1 MKTQT
6 LDSMKGKYNSQLA
19 EYLRLAELRKISQK
33 ESPTDSG
40 LIEETERVNEK
51 IMKYSVE
58 EKTIVPSIKM
68 LQKKRAE
75 RAESM
80 KKTIIND
87 KMKTLE
93 LESMISENF
102 PNHSQPIGHTIA
114 DSSKHAAVRPTKN
127 KTPVNPKRLA
137 KKKRKVELERER
149 RKGLTQLF
157 DELDHWID
165 MGEKSTANP
174 DARLNRFQK
183 LPYYERTTAAIKCI
197 EDLESSISF
206 KETVIQSLQTRN
218 RKLQSQ
224 LENFGDGTFQ
234 KSVDESGKNSEV
246 DENKKHTKQEV
257 ELHKP

>member
-1 MKTQT
+1 MSSDTEIYIKTEMEEDIQEMDIENFIKVEVDEDVSFDEDLELKLELELENQDSAFDDGHRPEGGLSEKEQKHVEWLQMKTQT

-33 ESPTDSG
+33 ESPTNSG

-93 LESMISENF
+93 MESMISDNF
-102 PNHSQPIGHTIA
+102 PNHSQPIGHTMA
-114 DSSKHAAVRPTKN
+114 ASSKHAAVRQTKN

-157 DELDHWID
+157 DELDHWVD
-165 MGEKSTANP
+165 MGDK
-174 DARLNRFQK
+174 
-183 LPYYERTTAAIKCI
+183 
-197 EDLESSISF
+197 
-206 KETVIQSLQTRN
+206 
-218 RKLQSQ
+218 
-224 LENFGDGTFQ
+224 
-234 KSVDESGKNSEV
+234 
-246 DENKKHTKQEV
+246 
-257 ELHKP
+257 